1 MTVRLRLIS
10 GSSHA
15 LSVFRRP
22 PAAPGM
28 TWIRG
33 SVVGVAV
40 WDDLTGAL
48 RQIRDQQPEALLG
61 YPSLD
66 SGRDRRPPFRIHLA
80 PWAVDLAAGL
90 RDRFGD
96 DVTLQVGAL
105 RYPQAE
111 PAHPGRAGLGL
122 LDLPD
127 LDPGDV
133 EVSPGG
139 PLTVRSGHTVRSRLL
154 LRNLTGRLLSIS
166 TNGHLTAVVV
176 DPDTGEIAGG
186 FAGAQPLPLVWFRVE
201 PGGTTPIPLLVGT
214 ASFLPRLGY
223 AIPPARWAI
232 RVPLD
237 LGDGRRVR
245 TPPLPITVTG

>member
-90 RDRFGD
+90 R
-96 DVTLQVGAL
+96 
-105 RYPQAE
+105 YPQAE

-139 PLTVRSGHTVRSRLL
+139 PLTVRSGHTVRSRL
-154 LRNLTGRLLSIS
+154 
-166 TNGHLTAVVV
+166 
-176 DPDTGEIAGG
+176 
-186 FAGAQPLPLVWFRVE
+186 
-201 PGGTTPIPLLVGT
+201 
-214 ASFLPRLGY
+214 
-223 AIPPARWAI
+223 
-232 RVPLD
+232 
-237 LGDGRRVR
+237 
-245 TPPLPITVTG
+245 